1 MRRRCRKLGLQ
12 TATKARVQP
21 SQQFNGQNDPFV
33 ERDFE
38 WLAELGFNFVRLFM
52 DYHMWIEGAIGPS
65 FVNRPSSRSMKRWTS
80 VPAMA
85 SMCSPPTIIMS
96 QCATALIFNC
106 RSTLC
111 VPEFP
116 PRSRLYG
123 GPNLRRKNRSGRTMK
138 PCAFAACTGRISRS
152 ATKVPPIAI
161 SVSTC
166 STNRPSWNR
175 KPAGA
180 WSAAF
185 ATPAAEFFGAGG
197 PLQSVRSGFDLAAQ
211 QPV

>member
-1 MRRRCRKLGLQ
+1 
-12 TATKARVQP
+12 
-21 SQQFNGQNDPFV
+21 
-33 ERDFE
+33 
-38 WLAELGFNFVRLFM
+38 
-52 DYHMWIEGAIGPS
+52 
-65 FVNRPSSRSMKRWTS
+65 
-80 VPAMA
+80 
-85 SMCSPPTIIMS
+85 MS
-96 QCATALIFNC
+96 QCAIALIFNC

-211 QPV
+211 ASRELERQLGERHLAACRHSDSMRILVPLALSSNGYRFVGVGRCSKGAADAQVVVGLVILMGAIV